1 MFTPPITPV
10 KPKHEKEVS
19 TVKRVPF
26 MAITVVALSSI
37 LLTGCSSSSNPTP
50 TSSATKTPSTSKP
63 APTQSSSPIP
73 TETST
78 PTVTPTPT
86 SVPSTTP
93 STPTNTKPATPSAA
107 PKPVVHTTVVVIGAD
122 DLRFEKLNGTV
133 LKSFPYNQSP
143 AAAVTALNE
152 LYGKQPDAKH
162 YSTEEMCSYQFNTWA
177 WDNMSIT
184 FTSGTK
190 DPATAKSFFVTS
202 AKPNQNYERVVE
214 TPNEIQVGNSWKV
227 ALQKAPGAIQGN
239 TASYNGHNYQT
250 LIADHTSDT
259 QYDKITPDGSKTVGT
274 IVTADNGVVTG
285 IHSPFSLYGD
295 C

>member
-1 MFTPPITPV
+1 
-10 KPKHEKEVS
+10 
-19 TVKRVPF
+19 

-63 APTQSSSPIP
+63 APTQSSSPTP

-86 SVPSTTP
+86 SAPSTTP

-107 PKPVVHTTVVVIGAD
+107 PKPAVPTTVVVIGAD

-143 AAAVTALNE
+143 AAAVAALNE

-162 YSTEEMCSYQFNTWA
+162 FSTEEMCSYQFNTWA

-227 ALQKAPGAIQGN
+227 ALQKTPNAVQADPV
-239 TASYNGHNYQT
+239 SYNGHTYQSLVADVT
-250 LIADHTSDT
+250 TDPAYGKTDPATGNIA
-259 QYDKITPDGSKTVGT
+259 GT
-274 IVTADNGVVTG
+274 IVHGDNGTVKSIT
-285 IHSPFSLYGD
+285 SPFSLYGD